1 MRGLTY
7 RKGADTST
15 TRAQTASFVDPC
27 VSRTSRDPPTRRVAK
42 VTEDKAALELV
53 VWAMIKSDWKDHA
66 AAQLRKIM
74 STVYAAREAQDEGE
88 R

>member
-1 MRGLTY
+1 LRI
-7 RKGADTST
+7 
-15 TRAQTASFVDPC
+15 
-27 VSRTSRDPPTRRVAK
+27 RR
-42 VTEDKAALELV
+42 LWSWI

-74 STVYAAREAQDEGE
+74 STVYDAREAQDEGE